1 LINEGKYSVFF
12 RTSVGEGAGVVELGP
27 NGQLRGGDETF
38 AYTGHW
44 EQDGD
49 RFTATIS
56 STRIAPGF
64 SGVFGK
70 NHVDISVIGSSSGGV
85 TASCTGF
92 AKQAPELGLEVT
104 LVRMSEA

>member
-1 LINEGKYSVFF
+1 LITEGKYSVWF
-12 RTSVGEGAGVVELGP
+12 RTSAGEGTGVVELGR
-27 NGQLRGGDETF
+27 NGELSGGDETF

-49 RFTATIS
+49 RFKATIS

-70 NHVDISVIGSSSGGV
+70 DQVDISVIGSSRGGV

-92 AKQAPELGLEVT
+92 AKQAPDLGLEVT
-104 LVRMSEA
+104 LVRMSD